1 MASASMFAEYLH
13 GLSPAEL
20 QAALAQLLPANSTT
34 AERVAL
40 VEVALRS
47 PEGEVLRRELGR
59 WIVDR
64 LVPVTA
70 LVPNKFAEWRAP
82 TRESMLFVISQLSV
96 ERLAPKLVEQY
107 ELPLRTSPEARL
119 LKLIARVPGLQKL
132 GQVLARNR
140 HLRKSVRVALSK
152 LENGIRDV
160 GYGEMLAVIRA
171 ELGEKIGEFD
181 VRIARTLLSEA
192 SVSAVVRF
200 SWVNPQTR
208 RRENGVFKVLKPHIP
223 VCFAEDMKIL
233 QDLADFFGGR
243 SGENFVSAVIPDT
256 FSKVRRHL
264 QHEVDF
270 PGEQAALVEAAK
282 QFEGMR
288 GVRVPKLI
296 PEFCTARMTAMSYEE
311 GVKVTVAAAHMKE
324 KRRAQVAQQLVEALV
339 AFPLLSRQSIV
350 MFHADPHAGNLLY
363 DRKNGDLVLLDWA
376 LAQRLTR
383 EQRRRLALL
392 FLAVAFRN
400 AAAASYQIEE
410 LSEHGVGGTM
420 RNAKTIRETVDRC
433 IAELPIAELPRA
445 VDAMTVLEKVA
456 MAGVRF
462 PSSLIMFSKVLFT
475 LDGIL
480 DEIRGNGTTTEFTI
494 FRYLLQRWMHR
505 PLSMGLPL
513 TLSDWI
519 GVECSALLYGGR
531 LGVSCEQTLFKR
543 MLSRK
548 PDENVGKHS
557 AGSMEVQ

>member
-1 MASASMFAEYLH
+1 MASASMFAEYLQ
-13 GLSPAEL
+13 GLSPEEL
-20 QAALAQLLPANSTT
+20 QSALAQFLPSGSSTV
-34 AERVAL
+34 ERIAIVDA
-40 VEVALRS
+40 ALRS
-47 PEGEVLRRELGR
+47 PEATALRRELGR

-64 LVPVTA
+64 LVPVAA

-96 ERLAPKLVEQY
+96 ERLAPKLVEQF
-107 ELPLRTSPEARL
+107 ELPLKASPEVRL

-160 GYGEMLAVIRA
+160 GCGEMLAVIRA
-171 ELGEKIGEFD
+171 ELGEKLDEFE
-181 VRIARTLLSEA
+181 VKIARTLLSEA
-192 SVSAVVRF
+192 SVSAVMRF
-200 SWVNPQTR
+200 TWRNPQTR
-208 RRENGVFKVLKPHIP
+208 QRENGVFKVLKPHIP

-233 QDLADFFGGR
+233 QDLADFFGKR
-243 SGENFVSAVIPDT
+243 SHEDFVSAVIPDT
-256 FSKVRRHL
+256 FSKIRRHL

-282 QFEGMR
+282 QFKGMR

-296 PEFCTARMTAMSYEE
+296 PELCTAELTAMSYEE
-311 GVKVTVAAAHMKE
+311 GVKVTLAAAHMTE

-363 DRKNGDLVLLDWA
+363 DRRNGDLVLLDWA

-400 AAAASYQIEE
+400 PAAASYQIEE
-410 LSEHGVGGTM
+410 LSEHGVGSKM
-420 RNAKTIRETVDRC
+420 RNAKTIRETVDRS
-433 IAELPIAELPRA
+433 ISELPVAKLPRA

-480 DEIRGNGTTTEFTI
+480 DDIRGNSTTTEFTI
-494 FRYLLQRWMHR
+494 FRYLVQRWMRR

-531 LGVSCEQTLFKR
+531 LGVSCERAL
-543 MLSRK
+543 LSRILTRK
-548 PDENVGKHS
+548 PDANAREHS
-557 AGSMEVQ
+557 SGGTAVQ

>member
-13 GLSPAEL
+13 GLSPEEM
-20 QAALAQLLPANSTT
+20 QVALAQWLPPNSTT
-34 AERVAL
+34 AERIAL
-40 VEVALRS
+40 VEEALRS

-96 ERLAPKLVEQY
+96 ERVAPKLVEQY
-107 ELPLRTSPEARL
+107 ELPLRTSPETRL
-119 LKLIARVPGLQKL
+119 LRLIARVPGLQKL

-140 HLRKSVRVALSK
+140 HLRRSVRVALSK

-160 GYGEMLAVIRA
+160 GFDEMLAVIRA
-171 ELGEKIGEFD
+171 ELGEKIDEFD
-181 VRIARTLLSEA
+181 VKIARMLLSEA
-192 SVSAVVRF
+192 SVSAVVQF
-200 SWVNPQTR
+200 SWWNPQTR
-208 RRENGVFKVLKPHIP
+208 ERENGVFKVLKPHIP

-233 QDLADFFGGR
+233 QELADFFGKR
-243 SGENFVSAVIPDT
+243 SRENFVSAVIPDT

-270 PGEQAALVEAAK
+270 PGEQAALLEAAK
-282 QFEGMR
+282 QFKGIR
-288 GVRVPKLI
+288 GVRIPKLI
-296 PEFCTARMTAMSYEE
+296 PEFCTAKLTAMSYEE
-311 GVKVTVAAAHMKE
+311 GVKVTLAAAHMTE
-324 KRRAQVAQQLVEALV
+324 RRRAEVAQQLVEALV

-363 DRKNGDLVLLDWA
+363 NRRTGGLILLDWA

-400 AAAASYQIEE
+400 PVAASYQIEE
-410 LSEHGVGGTM
+410 LSEHGVGSKM
-420 RNAKTIRETVDRC
+420 RNSKTIRETVDRC
-433 IAELPIAELPRA
+433 ITELPIAKLPRA
-445 VDAMTVLEKVA
+445 VDAMSVLEKVA

-480 DEIRGNGTTTEFTI
+480 DDIRGNGTTTEFTI
-494 FRYLLQRWMHR
+494 FRYLLQRWMRR

-531 LGVSCEQTLFKR
+531 LGVLCEQTLIDR
-543 MLSRK
+543 MLRSK
-548 PDENVGKHS
+548 PDTSVETNS
-557 AGSMEVQ
+557 AGN